1 MKMKDTNEKQP
12 EETDQQSYTDSQPE
26 TETDAT
32 TAKLPEYFSMKLLPL
47 IHEVY
52 AGENYQMQRK
62 IYFEE
67 HRRRF
72 ETKNDTSKLA
82 NQVKIHFPPSVS
94 DSPDAYEEIR
104 ISANDGE
111 RTAYTTICLSRIFK
125 DNGQPDPEPEALPEE
140 AKFKMII
147 AEFTPL
153 MHIESLLPSPL
164 DLITFRITDI
174 NGHYMPTVFPKFT
187 NYYDSIVWSADHF
200 PHTFKIYEHNVTA
213 EGEEKILSKQW
224 SSHFFKS
231 GTVKSRLKGYRHG
244 KVEYETSLNTT
255 LYNRD
260 FLGLEWGTI
269 VLQNPQNLTA
279 YCLLDRDFEYQVYD
293 IVAKNDVPYSQI
305 IPVNHKSLSDA
316 DFPPTTEKAI
326 KTLME
331 NNFGKGQDAKEK
343 ENLFKCLPEKGVKAE
358 LYWENPTTHMLML
371 HQLSDGTD
379 ELVQERYYLHV
390 EPK

>member
-1 MKMKDTNEKQP
+1 MQGKTIRCNGKSISKSIDEDLKQR
-12 EETDQQSYTDSQPE
+12 
-26 TETDAT
+26 
-32 TAKLPEYFSMKLLPL
+32 M
-47 IHEVY
+47 IH
-52 AGENYQMQRK
+52 
-62 IYFEE
+62 
-67 HRRRF
+67 
-72 ETKNDTSKLA
+72 SKLA

-140 AKFKMII
+140 AKFKMIM

-244 KVEYETSLNTT
+244 KVKYETSLNTT

-293 IVAKNDVPYSQI
+293 IVAKNDVPYPQI

-379 ELVQERYYLHV
+379 GLVQERYYLHV
-390 EPK
+390 EPKYQFYE